1 MPANTY
7 HRVRDEAPAPPAGCP
22 VRAWNPLG
30 ADYLADPYPVAGEL
44 REQTP
49 IFYTDELGYV
59 VVTRMEDI
67 VEVFMDPDVY
77 ASVNVQDPVY
87 PLSAEAA
94 EVLAVPDFDPVAVMS
109 NLPEPDHT
117 RIRVHTREGFSR
129 RRLQTLEPFIVRRA
143 NELIDDHARRRCTG
157 RVRRRAGVPTARRD
171 GVPVHRVPRAGR
183 RPAQAL
189 VR

>member
-7 HRVRDEAPAPPAGCP
+7 HRVRGEAPAPPAGCP

-49 IFYTDELGYV
+49 VFYTDELGYV

-67 VEVFMDPDVY
+67 VEVFMNPDVY

-87 PLSAEAA
+87 PLSEEAA
-94 EVLAVPDFDPVAVMS
+94 AGP
-109 NLPEPDHT
+109 
-117 RIRVHTREGFSR
+117 R
-129 RRLQTLEPFIVRRA
+129 RR
-143 NELIDDHARRRCTG
+143 
-157 RVRRRAGVPTARRD
+157 PTSI
-171 GVPVHRVPRAGR
+171 PSP
-183 RPAQAL
+183 
-189 VR
+189 